1 MYQHAEIVHWMKNK
15 EIINILPAQVDMD
28 LTNICNQD
36 CFYCNS
42 FDHRKARPNQKKYTE
57 YMDVLDKLATWRAH
71 MPSSFG
77 TTHTI
82 TYSGGGEPTLLPGYE
97 KIIERTID
105 LGFLTSIITNGSH
118 LNDLI
123 DNVSLE
129 KIKKIS
135 WIGIDI
141 DAGTKDKYEEIRH
154 SLTKESLFDRVIDN
168 ATSLV
173 KIGATVDF
181 KALVNELNCDPQ
193 SLTDLFIISKKVG
206 VRLLYLR
213 PVLTNGV
220 AYDFSSMIPLINE
233 LSLSYQVP
241 VKLSLTKHLPR
252 NYNRC
257 HQMYQFP
264 VFCADGEIYTCCDN
278 KGNPRFS
285 LGRWDTGD
293 FRDLWL
299 SKRHDDIYNSTN
311 TKLCPHCRP
320 NIQNIG
326 IQNILD
332 DPSQLEQLFT

>member
-1 MYQHAEIVHWMKNK
+1 M
-15 EIINILPAQVDMD
+15 
-28 LTNICNQD
+28 
-36 CFYCNS
+36 
-42 FDHRKARPNQKKYTE
+42 
-57 YMDVLDKLATWRAH
+57 
-71 MPSSFG
+71 
-77 TTHTI
+77 
-82 TYSGGGEPTLLPGYE
+82 
-97 KIIERTID
+97 
-105 LGFLTSIITNGSH
+105 
-118 LNDLI
+118 
-123 DNVSLE
+123 
-129 KIKKIS
+129 
-135 WIGIDI
+135 
-141 DAGTKDKYEEIRH
+141 
-154 SLTKESLFDRVIDN
+154 IDN